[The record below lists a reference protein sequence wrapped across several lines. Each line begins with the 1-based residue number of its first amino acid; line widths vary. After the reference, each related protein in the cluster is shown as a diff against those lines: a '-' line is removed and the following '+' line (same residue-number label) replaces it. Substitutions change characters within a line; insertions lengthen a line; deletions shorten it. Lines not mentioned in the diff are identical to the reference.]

1 MTASGLT
8 DRGAQALILDTLRL
22 VSEDLL
28 LRRTN
33 PWELDEAMMSFGFA
47 VGFCEAQDQEGLAVA
62 SARRD
67 CFPDNGIRLTVS
79 ILDRMLSEGRVGRC
93 AGVGWYRYPGGGGLV
108 VDPLVEDLLREEAR
122 FAGICRSELEP
133 QDLVQHLTAGMINVL
148 AHRTDIQDP
157 ETRLRLNAAC
167 VAAIGYP
174 VSRGGLCD
182 AVNSVGVSEL
192 CEFLAS
198 ANAPGRG
205 AWPVAPALRQIAV
218 SGAGFNQ
225 R

>member
-1 MTASGLT
+1 MTATGLT
-8 DRGAQALILDTLRL
+8 DSGAQALILDTLRL

-33 PWELDEAMMSFGFA
+33 PWELDEAMMSIGFA
-47 VGFCEAQDQEGLAVA
+47 VGFCEAQDQEGLAFSA
-62 SARRD
+62 ARRD

-79 ILDRMLSEGRVGRC
+79 ILDRMLSEGRLGRS

-122 FAGICRSELEP
+122 FAGVCRSELEP

-157 ETRLRLNAAC
+157 GTRQRLNTAC

-174 VSRGGLCD
+174 VSKGGLFD
-182 AVNSVGVSEL
+182 SVNNEG
-192 CEFLAS
+192 AS
-198 ANAPGRG
+198 ALCQVLTGAEAPGGG
-205 AWPVAPALRQIAV
+205 AWPVAPVLRHL
-218 SGAGFNQ
+218 SGRGAGFSQ
-225 R
+225 G